1 MAILYVLSL
10 LGSGFTIWMAVEAIR
25 RGQAGSW
32 LWIILMFGP
41 VGAAVYFFSEYAS
54 WPLSRRYAFA
64 PRRVNA
70 QELRQAEAE
79 VRRLDSAPAWFHYA
93 SLLRARQDF
102 GRAVEAGRKAV
113 ERDGKNQEA
122 RYELGQALLG
132 AGQFKEAAEALES
145 VVSVDRTHDKDYA
158 LYALAQA
165 RVASGDAAGAR
176 PLLEELEGRSSR
188 PAVLYDR
195 AAVEAQM
202 GGRETAARCLRRI
215 LDEAEYVPPYLARE
229 VKPWVKK
236 AKQGLRKLGY

>member
-1 MAILYVLSL
+1 MVAFYVVSV

-32 LWIILMFGP
+32 LWLILFFGP
-41 VGAAVYFFSEYAS
+41 VGAAVYFFSEYTS
-54 WPLSRRYAFA
+54 WPMRRFAFE
-64 PRRVNA
+64 RRKVTA
-70 QELRQAEAE
+70 HELRQAEAD
-79 VRRLDSAPAWFHYA
+79 VRRLDSASAWFHYA
-93 SLLRARQDF
+93 SLLRARQDH

-113 ERDGKNQEA
+113 ERDGSSIDA

-132 AGQFKEAAEALES
+132 AGQFQEAAEMLES
-145 VVSVDRTHDKDYA
+145 VVRVDRTHDKDYA

-165 RVASGDAAGAR
+165 RVAQGDTAAAR
-176 PLLEELEGRSSR
+176 LLLAELESRSSR

-195 AAVEAQM
+195 AVLEGQL
-202 GGRETAARCLRRI
+202 GDRETAARCLRRI

-236 AKQGLRKLGY
+236 ARQGLRKLGY